1 VAEGASPRPRQ
12 PRRRMLDAAIE
23 LTSQG
28 GYDAL
33 QVRAIAE
40 RAGVSSRTIYEYF
53 QSLDALLIVAVA
65 EQSEDLYR
73 RFTQSYP
80 TGRTAAIRV
89 NKVIGELTETM
100 TANKALTVGLIR
112 ALVGGKPDVAQYVN
126 GFRAVLQAI
135 LANAIASGRSRKRD
149 REVAE
154 ILESIWFTAL
164 VGWAT
169 GADSDVYIGEI
180 MRRSTRLLL
189 PNT

>member
-1 VAEGASPRPRQ
+1 
-12 PRRRMLDAAIE
+12 MLDAAIE

-33 QVRAIAE
+33 QVRAISE

-65 EQSEDLYR
+65 EQSEDLYG
-73 RFTQSYP
+73 RFTESYP
-80 TGRTAAIRV
+80 KGRTAAIRV
-89 NKVIGELTETM
+89 NKVISELTETM

-112 ALVGGKPDVAQYVN
+112 ALVSGKPDVAQYVN
-126 GFRAVLQAI
+126 GFRSVLQAI
-135 LANAIASGRSRKRD
+135 LGNAIAEGRSRKRD
-149 REVAE
+149 REIAE

-189 PNT
+189 PNG